1 MATNNI
7 HDMDVLLQLT
17 DEEINTLNALIAVSE
32 DLIRYKIMPMDDYNK
47 YKDLKPLVIRHN
59 RMAIQKYI
67 TLMSKVISTVQV
79 TGTLPQSIYMQY
91 SNLLDDFRTVL
102 WQLPWF
108 NPTKLHK

>member
-1 MATNNI
+1 MASDNI

-17 DEEINTLNALIAVSE
+17 DEEINTLHALIAVSE
-32 DLIRYKIMPMDDYNK
+32 DLVCYKLMPMDDYNK
-47 YKDLKPLVIRHN
+47 YRDLKPLVLRHN

-67 TLMSKVISTVQV
+67 TLMSAVITNAQV
-79 TGTLPQSIYMQY
+79 TCILPKGMYMQY

-108 NPTKLHK
+108 SPKKHT